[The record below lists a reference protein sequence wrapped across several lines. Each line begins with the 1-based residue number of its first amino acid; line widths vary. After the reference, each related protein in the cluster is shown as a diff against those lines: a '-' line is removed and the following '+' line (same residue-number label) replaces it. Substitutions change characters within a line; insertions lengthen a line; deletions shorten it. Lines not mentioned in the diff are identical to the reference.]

1 MGQASQVLSIEKSL
15 SVLSF
20 IQLQSVIL
28 NFAMTHFQISGSRFS
43 ERGQLFSR
51 EEVRALQV
59 GPGGLVFSGDSRGTV
74 KVWRW
79 TGVQLAAGGG

>member
-1 MGQASQVLSIEKSL
+1 VGQASQVLSIEKSL

-28 NFAMTHFQISGSRFS
+28 NFAMTHFQISASRFS